1 MSNQFH
7 NLTIK
12 DITKETSDAISITFD
27 IPADLTETFKFKAG
41 QYLTL
46 KADINGEDVR
56 RAYSISS
63 APYENEWKVAIKQ
76 VENGKFST
84 YAQSLS
90 VGGKLDVMPP
100 SGNFTVSDDS
110 NKNYVLFAAGSGI
123 TPIISIAKSIL
134 NSNDSNT
141 VTLFYGNKSAAE
153 TIYKSELDAIA
164 TANSN
169 FNLHYLCS
177 RENTS
182 DDTLNGRIE
191 SSKLDALYSKFLGNT
206 SINDIY
212 SCGPEGM
219 ISAIK
224 DFFSGKGINDKNIH
238 FELFTAP
245 EVKADAEEVI
255 DESAE
260 ITSHVK
266 VIVDDEE
273 FEFDLSSK
281 GKFIMQAAMDA
292 DADVPFSCK
301 GGVCCTCKAKVMEG
315 KVKMELNYALDQ
327 EEVDEGF
334 VLTCQARP
342 LTKNVTLSFDEY

>member
-12 DITKETSDAISITFD
+12 DVTKETSDAVSITFE
-27 IPADLTETFKFKAG
+27 IPSELTEKFKFQAG

-63 APYENEWKVAIKQ
+63 APHENEWKVAIKK

-90 VGGKLDVMPP
+90 TGDALEVMAPT
-100 SGNFTVSDDS
+100 GNFTVSSDD

-123 TPIISIAKSIL
+123 TPIISIAKYIL
-134 NSNDSNT
+134 KANDANT
-141 VTLFYGNKSAAE
+141 VTLFYGNKSATE
-153 TIYKSELDAIA
+153 TIYKNELDAISN
-164 TANSN
+164 ANSN
-169 FNLHYLCS
+169 FNLYYLYS
-177 RENTS
+177 RENS
-182 DDTLNGRIE
+182 ADDALNGRIE
-191 SSKLDALYSKFLGNT
+191 AEKLEKLYTKFLADI

-219 ISAIK
+219 VSAIK
-224 DFFSGKGINDKNIH
+224 EFFSAKGINEKNIH

-245 EVKADAEEVI
+245 EVKADAEEIV

-260 ITSHVK
+260 ITSHVT

-327 EEVDEGF
+327 DEVDEGF

>member
-12 DITKETSDAISITFD
+12 NITKETSDAISITFE
-27 IPADLTETFKFKAG
+27 IPSELTDKFKFQAG

-46 KADINGEDVR
+46 KADIKGEDVR

-63 APYENEWKVAIKQ
+63 APHENEWKVAIKK
-76 VENGKFST
+76 VENGLFST
-84 YAQSLS
+84 FAQTLS
-90 VGGKLDVMPP
+90 IGDKLEVMAPT
-100 SGNFTVSDDS
+100 GNFTVSSDGT
-110 NKNYVLFAAGSGI
+110 KNYVLFAAGSGI
-123 TPIISIAKSIL
+123 TPIISIAKFIL
-134 NSNDSNT
+134 NANDSNT
-141 VTLFYGNKSAAE
+141 VTLFYGNKTATE
-153 TIYKSELDAIA
+153 TIYKDELDTLASV
-164 TANSN
+164 NSK
-169 FNLHYLCS
+169 FRLYYLYS
-177 RENTS
+177 RENSAT
-182 DDTLNGRIE
+182 DELNGRIE
-191 SSKLDALYSKFLGNT
+191 DSKLEKLYSKFLSDT
-206 SINDIY
+206 SISDIY

-219 ISAIK
+219 ITAIK
-224 DFFSGKGINDKNIH
+224 DFFITKGIDKSNIH

-245 EVKADAEEVI
+245 EAKADTEEVI

-260 ITSHVK
+260 IMSHVT

-327 EEVDEGF
+327 DEVDEGF

>member
-12 DITKETSDAISITFD
+12 DITKETSDAISITFV
-27 IPADLTETFKFKAG
+27 IPTELTEKFKFQAG

-63 APYENEWKVAIKQ
+63 APHENEWKVAIKK

-84 YAQSLS
+84 YAQTLSIGGSLE
-90 VGGKLDVMPP
+90 VMAP
-100 SGNFTVSDDS
+100 SGNFTVSSDD

-123 TPIISIAKSIL
+123 TPIISIAKFIL
-134 NSNDSNT
+134 NANSSNT
-141 VTLFYGNKSAAE
+141 VTLFYGNKSATE
-153 TIYKSELDAIA
+153 TIYKNELDAIA
-164 TANSN
+164 SANSN
-169 FNLHYLCS
+169 FDLHYLYS
-177 RENTS
+177 RENAAT
-182 DDTLNGRIE
+182 DELNGRIE
-191 SSKLDALYSKFLGNT
+191 ASKLEKLYSKFLANT
-206 SINDIY
+206 TINDIY

-224 DFFSGKGINDKNIH
+224 EFFSGKGVNDKNIH

-245 EVKADAEEVI
+245 AAKENAEEVI
-255 DESAE
+255 DESVE

-315 KVKMELNYALDQ
+315 KVKMEMNYALDQ
-327 EEVDEGF
+327 DEVDEGF